1 MSTEPDHR
9 LIEDPEFEVLIQ
21 DARAIEIDDAW
32 LDAQLDAILNKL
44 DPPPSDGGPSST
56 GGGHGGQILSS
67 AVKLI
72 APIAIGAGIYFTL
85 IPSQNASTDVPHNE
99 VSQSTNPSAV
109 ESPSVELKTPKE
121 VASPGNIP
129 SSRALSQERPAPQD
143 NRDHGPIQKSG
154 LGLGRSEAPPENDAS
169 ALPVLPERKPSRQ
182 PTPVPTLGRTLD
194 TIKAARDLASQGD
207 IDDALTLLEPLLKGP
222 YRPEAL
228 SAHAKL
234 AYQFQRYEEAIG
246 SLQALLDEPQISPT
260 QNSSLLRQLGD
271 AYAKIGECG
280 KAILSYQKALKNGPS
295 PEESVAIRAA
305 MVRCQ

>member
-1 MSTEPDHR
+1 MSTEPEHR

-32 LDAQLDAILNKL
+32 LDAQLDTILNKL

-56 GGGHGGQILSS
+56 GGGHGGQFLSG
-67 AVKLI
+67 AVKLV

-85 IPSQNASTDVPHNE
+85 IPSQNASTDVPLKE
-99 VSQSTNPSAV
+99 FSQSSNPSVV

-121 VASPGNIP
+121 VEAPVDVTSPQ
-129 SSRALSQERPAPQD
+129 ALSQERPAPQD
-143 NRDHGPIQKSG
+143 DSNHGPTQKSG
-154 LGLGRSEAPPENDAS
+154 LGLGRSEAPPQNEAS
-169 ALPVLPERKPSRQ
+169 ALPVLPERKPSKQ
-182 PTPVPTLGRTLD
+182 PGPVPTLGRTLD
-194 TIKAARDLASQGD
+194 TIKAARDLASHGD

-234 AYQFQRYEEAIG
+234 AYQFQRYEVAI
-246 SLQALLDEPQISPT
+246 SSFQALLDEPQISPT
-260 QNSSLLRQLGD
+260 QKSSLLRQLGD
-271 AYAKIGECG
+271 GYAKIGECG
-280 KAILSYQKALKNGPS
+280 KAILSYQKALKTNPS